1 MYFRGSLN
9 FINSS
14 IFCLQSFFNNQ
25 AYEDDAQR
33 LHLKLGSFCTKKRKI
48 KMHKSED
55 NIEAFDITTISEKK
69 SSTMFSIEIT
79 KFQRFSITE
88 RQTNWLSVPIRP
100 LESVYIKCL
109 EIMHCIHVHV
119 HHFRL

>member
-1 MYFRGSLN
+1 MYFRGTLN

-33 LHLKLGSFCTKKRKI
+33 LHLKLGSFCTKKKRKI

-55 NIEAFDITTISEKK
+55 NIEAFDITTISEKNLQQC
-69 SSTMFSIEIT
+69 F
-79 KFQRFSITE
+79 
-88 RQTNWLSVPIRP
+88 L
-100 LESVYIKCL
+100 
-109 EIMHCIHVHV
+109 
-119 HHFRL
+119 